1 LKIDPSTS
9 KPASNGGRAPRA
21 ASSQQAAGPA
31 AAGGGS
37 AQRPDQRDSIEL
49 SSDARKVI
57 QLPQQSQDRGQLLA
71 RLRDEVDAGTYR
83 PDPDVIAQRIADRF
97 AP

>member
-1 LKIDPSTS
+1 MKIDPSAS
-9 KPASNGGRAPRA
+9 KPASNGGRAQRPRSA
-21 ASSQQAAGPA
+21 QAATGASAP
-31 AAGGGS
+31 GGAS
-37 AQRPDQRDSIEL
+37 ARADQRDSIEL
-49 SSDARKVI
+49 SSGARKVV
-57 QLPQQSQDRGQLLA
+57 QLPQAGQDRSQLLA